1 MNYTYDKQR
10 FLTALKERKGELAYD
25 LKRAEAR
32 VLDIKRDIAENDI
45 AITNIEA
52 DIQNAKGTIE

>member
-1 MNYTYDKQR
+1 MNYTYDKKR

-32 VLDIKRDIAENDI
+32 VADIKRDIAENDI

-52 DIQNAKGTIE
+52 DLQNE

>member
-1 MNYTYDKQR
+1 MNYAYDKKR

-32 VLDIKRDIAENDI
+32 VNDIKRDIAENDI

-52 DIQNAKGTIE
+52 DIQNE

>member
-1 MNYTYDKQR
+1 MNYDLSQ
-10 FLTALKERKGELAYD
+10 FLTAIKERRGELAYD
-25 LKRAEAR
+25 LKRAQAR
-32 VLDIKRDIAENDI
+32 VSEIEREIAQTDT

>member
-1 MNYTYDKQR
+1 MNYTYDKHR

-32 VLDIKRDIAENDI
+32 VTDIKRDIAENDI